1 MFTAL
6 KIKIETIFGD
16 NKFEEVRKELGPPHV
31 EIVGTDEH
39 EGHVERLICTV
50 KERTRCGFQNIPYK
64 KCPKIMV
71 INWLNMLPKKM

>member
-6 KIKIETIFGD
+6 KIKIETIVGD
-16 NKFEEVRKELGPPHV
+16 NKFEEVRKELGPSHV
-31 EIVGTDEH
+31 EIVGADEH

-50 KERTRCGFQNIPYK
+50 KERTRCGFQNILYK